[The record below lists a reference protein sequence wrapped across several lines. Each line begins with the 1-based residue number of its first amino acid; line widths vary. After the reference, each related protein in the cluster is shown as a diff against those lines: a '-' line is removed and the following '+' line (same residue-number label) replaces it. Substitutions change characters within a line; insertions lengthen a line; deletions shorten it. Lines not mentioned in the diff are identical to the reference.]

1 MRKPIGIELRSLDN
15 LIMRRFEQSEQK
27 KQLDSITGTN
37 GWIIAYLADN
47 ADKEIYQ
54 KDLEK
59 QFSITRS
66 TVSKVLNLMEKKG
79 LIERRGVPGD
89 SRLKKLVLTDKAW
102 KISAVMRECGSQL
115 EAALTKGFTQSELD
129 SLYNYI
135 QRMKDN
141 MK

>member
-15 LIMRRFEQSEQK
+15 LIMRKFEQSEQK

-59 QFSITRS
+59 QFTITRS

-89 SRLKKLVLTDKAW
+89 SRLKRLVLTDKAW
-102 KISAVMRECGSQL
+102 KISEAMRECGSKI

-141 MK
+141 LN